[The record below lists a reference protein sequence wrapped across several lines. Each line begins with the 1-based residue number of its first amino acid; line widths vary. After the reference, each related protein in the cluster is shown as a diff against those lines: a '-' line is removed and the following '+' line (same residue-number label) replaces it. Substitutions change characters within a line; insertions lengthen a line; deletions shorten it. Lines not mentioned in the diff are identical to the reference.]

1 MEKIKKILL
10 TLTLLLFVSVSA
22 FTFNACGCEKEDG
35 PATMAIKNVFAMS
48 MVTATNY
55 LDASS
60 TPKTISELDSET
72 EDTIKEY
79 TQMFE
84 GLLSDGIHP
93 TEGKV
98 STIDGKYFGVYT
110 EKLILQIENET
121 YIMYY
126 NEVIE
131 GTETEID
138 NDEIKTGTTSFLYG
152 VVEKI
157 VGTDATLYS
166 VVGSREIESE
176 TKKDVT
182 VIESEL
188 KLIFTT
194 ETLEINSTSKLDDIN
209 LRSFDDYVV
218 IEQEVEEDEIE
229 FEYTTKTP
237 AMSSPKTVEIE
248 FENEDDE
255 YTLEIKIKTGSTKTK
270 YEITKVNDTK
280 YSVKLKSDGN
290 KIKYY
295 VEKGVDDWSI
305 TNA

>member
-35 PATMAIKNVFAMS
+35 PTTMSIKNVFAMS

-98 STIDGKYFGVYT
+98 SDIDGEYFGVYT

-138 NDEIKTGTTSFLYG
+138 DDEIETETTSFLYG
-152 VVEKI
+152 VVKKM
-157 VGTDATLYS
+157 VGTDYALYS

-176 TKKDVT
+176 TEKDVT
-182 VIESEL
+182 KIESEL

-194 ETLEINSTSKLDDIN
+194 ETLKINSTSKLDDIN
-209 LRSFDDYVV
+209 LSSFDDYVV

-237 AMSSPKTVEIE
+237 AMASPKTVEIE

-270 YEITKVNDTK
+270 YEITKVNNTK

-295 VEKGVDDWSI
+295 VEKGVDGWSI

>member
-35 PATMAIKNVFAMS
+35 PTTMSIKNVFAMS

-60 TPKTISELDSET
+60 TPRAISDIDTET

-84 GLLSDGIHP
+84 GLLADGIHP

-98 STIDGKYFGVYT
+98 STIDGEYFGVYT
-110 EKLILQIENET
+110 EKLILQISNET

-131 GTETEID
+131 GTKTEID
-138 NDEIKTGTTSFLYG
+138 DDEIETETTSFLYG
-152 VVEKI
+152 VVEKK
-157 VGTDATLYS
+157 VASDTALYS
-166 VVGSREIESE
+166 VVGSREIENE

-182 VIESEL
+182 EIESEL

-194 ETLEINSTSKLDDIN
+194 ETLDINHTSRLDDIN
-209 LRSFDDYVV
+209 LSSFDDYVV

-237 AMSSPKTVEIE
+237 AMASPKTVEIE
-248 FENEDDE
+248 FENEDNE
-255 YTLEIKIKTGSTKTK
+255 YSLEIKIKTGSTKTK
-270 YEITKVNDTK
+270 YEIKKVNDTK

-290 KIKYY
+290 KVKYY
-295 VEKGVDDWSI
+295 VEKGLDGWSI